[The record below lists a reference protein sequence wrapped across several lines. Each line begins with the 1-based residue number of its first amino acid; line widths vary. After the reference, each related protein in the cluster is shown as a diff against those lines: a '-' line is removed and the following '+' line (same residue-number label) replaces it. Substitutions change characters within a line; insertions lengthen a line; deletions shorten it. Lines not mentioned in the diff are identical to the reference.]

1 LWRIKKTGEFGQFRK
16 IIMTKGEK
24 FLQELGVYL
33 RMLDIPVPVAYGL
46 SADDDQVL
54 LIQPF
59 QYS

>member
-1 LWRIKKTGEFGQFRK
+1 
-16 IIMTKGEK
+16 MTKGEK